1 MSRILIIGNG
11 TLGKFTKKYLIQTTT
26 KPKKADSYLF
36 FDTNASKSDLSL
48 KERNNLLTTVD
59 EVYYC
64 ASFSENDDFDTLVQD
79 IKKIRSLMQESSI
92 LILRTT
98 LPTKIAEFQNY
109 FEAYWPALEKECVL
123 RDSGFKIKNS
133 EQLIGLSKGVVTLL
147 NLCDKVNFEH
157 VTTVETALTA
167 KIAIN
172 NAIVKTSAMIQ
183 SYLDN
188 DSVDSQLDKD
198 TIASLVFKKIRSLTF
213 VTPYIGGTCL
223 TKDLHFENT
232 ADKTFR
238 TIYSELDRVQD
249 AAIENTKFQVYNYLK
264 GKTNFVLILKGVTNY
279 DDDTSWYKNKFLVQL
294 VKELSDIKKPKY
306 VIVSDVVRPTPLQE
320 TALVENN
327 YKLGLTPLVT
337 DLSYIEKICADKKY
351 TAIEIE
357 FQPNANAVSSWISS
371 KLWEPVATGSKCF
384 NIKLY
389 STL

>member
-1 MSRILIIGNG
+1 MSKILIIGNG
-11 TLGKFTKKYLIQTTT
+11 TLGKFTKKYLIQATT
-26 KPKKADSYLF
+26 KSKKADSYLF
-36 FDTNASKSDLSL
+36 FDTDYTKSDLTL
-48 KERNNLLTTVD
+48 EERNNLLPTVD

-64 ASFSENDDFDTLVQD
+64 ASFSENDELDKLVQD
-79 IKKIRSLMQESSI
+79 IKKIRRLMRESSI

-183 SYLDN
+183 SYLDS
-188 DSVDSQLDKD
+188 DSIDSQLDKD

-294 VKELSDIKKPKY
+294 VKELSVIKKPKY

-320 TALVENN
+320 TDLIENK
-327 YKLGLTPLVT
+327 YKLGNYRLTT
-337 DLSYIEKICADKKY
+337 DLSYIETICADKRY
-351 TAIEIE
+351 TTVEIE
-357 FQPNANAVSSWISS
+357 FQPNANTVSNWISA
-371 KLWEPVATGSKCF
+371 KLRSQETGVQSRL